1 MQVSGVDHVNIL
13 TDDLDGTATFY
24 QDLLGLRRGENA
36 GAAMG
41 FKGAWMH
48 DAQGNAIVHISWN
61 DPSRDFGADHVLG
74 GTTGSVHHV
83 AFRCQGFD
91 AMRQHLEGLGI
102 EHNVMERPGFSFRQI
117 TLRDPNNINL
127 ELNFAGD

>member
-1 MQVSGVDHVNIL
+1 MQVSGVDHVNII
-13 TDDLDGTATFY
+13 TDDVDSTAAFY
-24 QDLLGLRRGENA
+24 QDLLGLRRGESA
-36 GAAMG
+36 GAKMG

-61 DPSRDFGADHVLG
+61 DPARDMGGDHIIG
-74 GTTGSVHHV
+74 GTTGAVHHV
-83 AFRCQGFD
+83 AFRCKGFD
-91 AMRQHLEGLGI
+91 AMRQHLGKLGI
-102 EHNVMERPGFSFRQI
+102 EHRVMERPDFAFRQI

>member
-1 MQVSGVDHVNIL
+1 MQVTGVDHVNIL

-24 QDLLGLRRGENA
+24 QDLLGLRRGESA
-36 GAAMG
+36 GAVMG

-48 DAQGNAIVHISWN
+48 DAQGNAIIHISWN
-61 DPSRDFGADHVLG
+61 DPARDFGADHDIG
-74 GTTGSVHHV
+74 GTTGAVHHV

-91 AMRQHLEGLGI
+91 AMREHLEQLGI
-102 EHNVMERPGFSFRQI
+102 EHRVMERPDFSFRQI
-117 TLRDPNNINL
+117 TLCDPNNINL